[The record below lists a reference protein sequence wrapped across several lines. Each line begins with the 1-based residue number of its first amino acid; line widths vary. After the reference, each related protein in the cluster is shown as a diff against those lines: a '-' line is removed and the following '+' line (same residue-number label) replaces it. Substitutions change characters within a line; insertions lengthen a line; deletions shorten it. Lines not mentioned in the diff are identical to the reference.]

1 MSKEKKS
8 DNLPVNWE
16 DQMAKAA
23 KAIATVERPSVNKIS
38 MRGGILQID
47 DRPLTDNLFTCVIV
61 GAVHEQVRFDEKWDP
76 TKIVPPVCYAFS
88 EKAAVKGEMAPDE
101 NVPDPVSLVCAG
113 CSSRSFGEGGVKPKC
128 QSRRRIAVVAWNS
141 DNTLDDEI
149 YTLSF
154 PAYSSGKVYQA
165 YASEVAISENRPP
178 YGVITEV
185 KLANHPKW
193 QYILDFKNL
202 GRVPDEEMVS
212 VMGKV
217 GAAVAALTT
226 PYDMSGPVQEEAAP
240 LKGST

>member
-8 DNLPVNWE
+8 DTLPVSWE
-16 DQMAKAA
+16 DQMAKVA
-23 KAIATVERPSVNKIS
+23 KTIATVERPSVNKIS

-101 NVPDPVSLVCAG
+101 NVPSPISPICAG
-113 CSSRSFGEGGVKPKC
+113 CASRSFGEGGEKPKC

-193 QYILDFKNL
+193 QYILGFKNL
-202 GRVPDEEMVS
+202 GRVPDDAMGP
-212 VMGKV
+212 VMNKV
-217 GAAVAALTT
+217 GAALAALTT
-226 PYDMSGPVQEEAAP
+226 PYDMTGPVQEETAP
-240 LKGST
+240 LKGTS